1 MRYYATLPHSAPPS
15 ELARHIGAAMAAVDA
30 RLRTAH
36 ETLSATQ
43 RDTPRADGGWSVH
56 SVLEHMALT
65 NDAYLERMRALVQQ
79 WPRTPHTISPWR
91 PTVVGRWLAR
101 SLEMRLPLPAP
112 RRVQPGPAARP
123 EVLTA
128 VLASHQDLVSLMTSV
143 TDADWTLKRMVSPL
157 NALVRLN
164 FGDACVIV
172 LRHSERHAA
181 QIERLV
187 AQLVPHGHAS

>member
-1 MRYYATLPHSAPPS
+1 MRHHALLPDSASPS
-15 ELARHIGAAMAAVDA
+15 ELARHVIDAIAAVDGRLRAAHA
-30 RLRTAH
+30 RLT
-36 ETLSATQ
+36 ATQ
-43 RDTPRADGGWSVH
+43 RDTPRADGGWSLH
-56 SVLEHMALT
+56 AVLEHMALT

-79 WPRTPHTISPWR
+79 RPRTRHTVPRWR
-91 PTVVGRWLAR
+91 PTVVGKWLAR

-128 VLASHQDLVSLMTSV
+128 VLASHQNLVSLMTSV
-143 TDADWTLKRMVSPL
+143 ADADWTAERMVSPL
-157 NALVRLN
+157 NALVRMN
-164 FGDACVIV
+164 FGDACVIM

-187 AQLVPHGHAS
+187 AQLVPRGHVT